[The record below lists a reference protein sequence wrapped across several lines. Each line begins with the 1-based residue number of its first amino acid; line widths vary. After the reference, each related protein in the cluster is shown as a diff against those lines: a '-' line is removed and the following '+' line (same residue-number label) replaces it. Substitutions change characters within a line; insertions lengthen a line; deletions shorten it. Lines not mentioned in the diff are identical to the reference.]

1 MNELVATYVMDDVLY
16 DVFACY
22 DSADDMDTRNVSFY
36 DVYNQKTG
44 ECVSEEGHPLYT
56 MPTWND
62 IFHNYYS
69 PVR

>member
-22 DSADDMDTRNVSFY
+22 TSDSDMDTRNVSFY

-44 ECVSEEGHPLYT
+44 ECVTEGDPCHS
-56 MPTWND
+56 MPTWHE
-62 IFHNYYS
+62 IFHTYYS

>member
-22 DSADDMDTRNVSFY
+22 DSFDDMDTRNVSFY

-44 ECVSEEGHPLYT
+44 ECVNEGEPWYVL
-56 MPTWND
+56 PTWKD
-62 IFHNYYS
+62 VFDNYYS
-69 PVR
+69 PVK

>member
-22 DSADDMDTRNVSFY
+22 DSWADMDTRNVSFY

-44 ECVSEEGHPLYT
+44 ACVNEGDPFYEF
-56 MPTWND
+56 PTWDD
-62 IFHNYYS
+62 IFSNYYS
-69 PVR
+69 KV